1 MTLTEV
7 RNVVVVGSGPAG
19 LTAAIYTARA
29 NLAPL
34 VIEGELS
41 STTDQP
47 GGQLMLTTEV
57 ENFPG
62 FVDGIMGPELM
73 GNFRAQAARF
83 GAEFLTEKVS
93 RVDLSRRPFGLWV
106 GDPDAPEPT
115 YRAASVIVATG
126 AQSLM
131 LGLPD
136 EERLLGHGLSTCA
149 TCDGFFFRGQRIG
162 VVGGGDSALEEA
174 IFLSRFAEK
183 VTVLHRRDQLRAS
196 KIMQERAFKNEKID
210 FVWNVRVEELVGGG
224 RLEGVVLEDVV
235 TGERSKLELG
245 GLFVA
250 IGHRPNTDLF
260 RGVLDMDENGY
271 LVPQP
276 GSTATNVP
284 GVFACGDV
292 QDHTYRQAITAAGS
306 GCMAAIDAERW
317 LEATGAAPPDI
328 AETPTEW

>member
-1 MTLTEV
+1 LTEV

-29 NLAPL
+29 NLSPL

-57 ENFPG
+57 ENYPG
-62 FVDGIMGPELM
+62 FVDGIMGPDLM
-73 GNFRAQAARF
+73 ANFRAQAARF
-83 GAEFLTEKVS
+83 GAEFRTDKVT
-93 RVDLSRRPFGLWV
+93 RMDLSSRPFSLWV
-106 GDPDAPEPT
+106 GDPEAPEPS
-115 YRAASVIVATG
+115 YRASSVIVATG
-126 AQSLM
+126 ARSLM
-131 LGLPD
+131 LGLPQ
-136 EERLLGHGLSTCA
+136 EEQLLGHGLSTCA

-162 VVGGGDSALEEA
+162 VVGGGDSAIEEA
-174 IFLSRFAEK
+174 IFLTRFAEK
-183 VTVLHRRDQLRAS
+183 VTIIHRRDSLRAS

-210 FVWNVRVEELVGGG
+210 FVWNARVDELVGAT
-224 RLEGVVLEDVV
+224 RLEGVVLEDVQ

-260 RGVLDMDENGY
+260 RGVLDMDEAGY
-271 LVPQP
+271 LVTRP

-317 LEATGAAPPDI
+317 LEATGAAPPEI
-328 AETPTEW
+328 SETPTDW